1 MVNNLKKWTLL
12 FTKSAIKDAKKINS
26 SGLIKNADQILNILE
41 INPYQNP
48 PPYEKLLGDLIGCY
62 SRRINIQHRIVY
74 EVDNKD
80 RIITIHRMFTH
91 YE

>member
-41 INPYQNP
+41 INP
-48 PPYEKLLGDLIGCY
+48 
-62 SRRINIQHRIVY
+62 
-74 EVDNKD
+74 
-80 RIITIHRMFTH
+80 
-91 YE
+91 